1 MRQFYTAVR
10 RFYEETLNY
19 AKEHLPFNDPVLK
32 RAKFVDLGKKMQAS
46 FESVEYFVKRDQD
59 ILHFDPAEF
68 DSLYNEFVTY

>member
-1 MRQFYTAVR
+1 MRQFYTAAW
-10 RFYEETLNY
+10 RFYEEMLNY
-19 AKEHLPFNDPVLK
+19 AKEHLPFNDPVFK